1 MHRISNALTPA
12 IRAPRPFAAPS
23 LSRPSNNIVRKTIIY
38 LKMDAATLPPIPPPP
53 PPIASTCTSYSL
65 MQGPLPSQVGGRE
78 GAPRNERR
86 KTCDPFWRCGRACRG
101 EACLRSQLVGKTLP
115 KTFLHS
121 LSLHSRRK
129 VLLGRLSTST
139 LSRWALKVFLTPPRE
154 CTVDFFAAQ

>member
-1 MHRISNALTPA
+1 MRPSHLPLLPS
-12 IRAPRPFAAPS
+12 RPF
-23 LSRPSNNIVRKTIIY
+23 NNIVRKTIIY
-38 LKMDAATLPPIPPPP
+38 LKMDAATLPPMPPPP
-53 PPIASTCTSYSL
+53 TPPIASTCTSYSL

-115 KTFLHS
+115 KTFFPS
-121 LSLHSRRK
+121 ISLHSRRK

-139 LSRWALKVFLTPPRE
+139 LSRWALKVFLTPPHD